1 MGAWGWRHLERWTH
15 QRLELPVGA
24 LLCVT
29 TGPTR
34 GRPRHAH
41 AVEMAR
47 EGVPLNVIQR
57 QLGHAN
63 LGITSVYLQGID
75 NSEIH
80 RHRPRAT
87 RTRPPRQRRPALTK
101 LRRRAAL
108 ADDLGVS
115 DIVSATT
122 PQAKLRPNRI
132 AIWPI
137 DDDRYGIDFT
147 YHGATGYADA
157 EFADTII
164 KNAGFR
170 TTFRQELDQAWTV
183 RIGPVPRTAMLE
195 TLQRFAF

>member
-1 MGAWGWRHLERWTH
+1 MGLT
-15 QRLELPVGA
+15 
-24 LLCVT
+24 
-29 TGPTR
+29 
-34 GRPRHAH
+34 
-41 AVEMAR
+41 
-47 EGVPLNVIQR
+47 
-57 QLGHAN
+57 
-63 LGITSVYLQGID
+63 
-75 NSEIH
+75 
-80 RHRPRAT
+80 
-87 RTRPPRQRRPALTK
+87 ALTNAK
-101 LRRRAAL
+101 RSDAL
-108 ADDLGVS
+108 ADDLMVS
-115 DIVSATT
+115 DIVSATE
-122 PQAKLRPNRI
+122 PQAKLRPDRI